1 MDLNKILNTLQ
12 YMCDELYEEYGASD
26 DVIKLQI
33 AINGL
38 RNTHDIAD
46 KSKITESDK
55 GFVQ

>member
-1 MDLNKILNTLQ
+1 
-12 YMCDELYEEYGASD
+12 MCDELYEEYGASD